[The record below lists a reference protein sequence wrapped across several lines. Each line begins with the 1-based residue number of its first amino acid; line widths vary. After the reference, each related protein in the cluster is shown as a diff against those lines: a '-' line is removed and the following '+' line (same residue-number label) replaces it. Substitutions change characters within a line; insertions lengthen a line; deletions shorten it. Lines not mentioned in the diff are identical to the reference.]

1 MPINI
6 KRYLGIDY
14 GTKRIGLALGDS
26 EMKIAMPFMVVA
38 DVDAVIKAIEDEDI
52 DEIVIGLP
60 ITMKNEAGAM
70 KKDVDQFIE
79 KLKEKTS
86 LPIIEIDERLT
97 SKGADALVGN
107 KKTKAERDAIAAMI
121 ILQSYLD
128 KI

>member
-1 MPINI
+1 
-6 KRYLGIDY
+6 
-14 GTKRIGLALGDS
+14 
-26 EMKIAMPFMVVA
+26 MKMAMPFTVVA
-38 DVDAVIKAIEDEDI
+38 DIDAVIKVIEDEDI
-52 DEIVIGLP
+52 DEIVVGLP

-107 KKTKAERDAIAAMI
+107 KKTKADRDAIAAMI
-121 ILQSYLD
+121 ILQGHLD
-128 KI
+128 KFRS